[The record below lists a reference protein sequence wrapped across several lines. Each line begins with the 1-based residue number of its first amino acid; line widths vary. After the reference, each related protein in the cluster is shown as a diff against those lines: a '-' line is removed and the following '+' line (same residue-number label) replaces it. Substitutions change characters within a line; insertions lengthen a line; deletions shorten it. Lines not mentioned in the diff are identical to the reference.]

1 MSHEV
6 TESTQG
12 IEGTRGRNPLLCRWS
27 LPRSRSLSPL
37 RVLPAAALS
46 AGRELPCSRHRRGGS
61 SEASSGH
68 LAQAEPGPRLLPV
81 ARPPG
86 FFTTEPGRLGA
97 TRYPGHPRVST
108 SPREGQPAQSSGPV
122 RALTH
127 PRPGR
132 LPGQD
137 PSRRTLL
144 PSVPPLPPPPLLA
157 LPSPLWG
164 GSFLCV
170 DPAARRTSL
179 KCRNMSSHLGTA
191 GTNLT
196 SIHEDAGSI
205 PGLALWVKDP
215 ALL

>member
-1 MSHEV
+1 MFVRLCAVACRAVAGWVPGLSRTLHTAPSKPWPPVRGVGTSHEV

-37 RVLPAAALS
+37 RVLPAAAPS
-46 AGRELPCSRHRRGGS
+46 AGRELPCSHHRRGGS

-108 SPREGQPAQSSGPV
+108 SPREGQPAQSSGHT
-122 RALTH
+122 RAPAASLGRTRADGRSFPPCH
-127 PRPGR
+127 PCCHRPFW
-132 LPGQD
+132 PC
-137 PSRRTLL
+137 
-144 PSVPPLPPPPLLA
+144 PPPFGVVLSCVLTLQLEGPL
-157 LPSPLWG
+157 
-164 GSFLCV
+164 
-170 DPAARRTSL
+170 
-179 KCRNMSSHLGTA
+179 
-191 GTNLT
+191 
-196 SIHEDAGSI
+196 
-205 PGLALWVKDP
+205 
-215 ALL
+215 